1 MTNHVVIV
9 AAGKGR
15 RFGGIK
21 QFFRIHGRPL
31 LVYSA
36 LTLEN
41 HQKIDAMTLVVPQR
55 EIKRTRKIVKEF
67 KLEKVRHIVAG
78 GRRRQDSVLKGL
90 ETITGRNGVVII
102 HDAVRPIVSNA
113 MIGRG
118 ISLCR
123 KYKSVILGVRVH
135 DTVKRVSHRLVR
147 ETIPRRDLF
156 LVQTPQFYDLQTI
169 KKAIAL
175 ADFRVEYTDEAAML
189 ESIGW
194 PVYLFQGDRYNIK
207 VTDKNDLKFVR
218 KLLA

>member
-15 RFGGIK
+15 RFGGNK

-55 EIKRTRKIVKEF
+55 EIKRTRKIIKEF

-90 ETITGRNGVVII
+90 KTITGRNGVVII
-102 HDAVRPIVSNA
+102 HDAARPLVSKI

-123 KYKSVILGVRVH
+123 KYKSVILGVHVH
-135 DTVKRVSHRLVR
+135 DTVKRVAHRLVR

-169 KKAIAL
+169 RKAMAL
-175 ADFRVEYTDEAAML
+175 ADLRVEYTDEAAML

-194 PVYLFQGDRYNIK
+194 PVYAFQGDRYNIK
-207 VTDKNDLKFVR
+207 VTNKSDLKFVR